1 MCDSNGIIFVFGP
14 FIFFLFDSLS
24 FTFLDIALRHHLQY
38 VFKGFHFKNPR
49 SLQLDLKVEKS
60 SLLNPFFFFFLENV
74 LFNILVS
81 FISKSSI

>member
-1 MCDSNGIIFVFGP
+1 MCDSNGIIFVFCP

-60 SLLNPFFFFFLENV
+60 SLLNQFFFLENV